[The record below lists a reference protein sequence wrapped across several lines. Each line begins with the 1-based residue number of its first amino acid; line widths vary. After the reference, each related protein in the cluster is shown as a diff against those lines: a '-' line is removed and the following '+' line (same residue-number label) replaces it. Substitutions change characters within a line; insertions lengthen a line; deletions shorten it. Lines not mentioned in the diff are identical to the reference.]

1 MNTCAHD
8 YRWVMTALEPPYT
21 DSRQVAYLLC
31 PKCGDLIKQEVG
43 A

>member
-1 MNTCAHD
+1 MACAHQ
-8 YRWVMTALEPPYT
+8 YRWVMAALEPPYT

-31 PKCGDLIKQEVG
+31 AKCGDLIKQEVG